1 MSQAQLFVTLSPFA
15 LLLTITCLIFTIV
28 NRQKGRFIPLVFFLN
43 ETACITLFTALELTS
58 KSHEA
63 LFFFSHLTYTCIAIL
78 PISWVLFCIEYTHGT
93 SKNLISI
100 HLLLSVIPVITIA
113 IVWVPN
119 FEAALWS
126 EHEIILAG
134 DAYFHVIKKYGP
146 WFWVHSGYCYLLYFI
161 GIGYI
166 LRDFIQMDAN
176 RKSQCILN
184 IIGVSVPV
192 AMNLIYIFRLI
203 PGIQRDFSVLTFS
216 VSGLTF
222 LVSITRYRLLDPRII
237 EYRNLVETHPKAIVI
252 VDTEL
257 KIQDMNDKAVDLL
270 KSAGFPIETGARLF
284 SEQIE
289 KFPSHARG
297 KERIHADVSAED
309 GRLIHAEFTPVTL
322 NKGGLAGFSVQVFWG
337 ESIEVTSSMSRREQ
351 DVYEL
356 LAKGCSTKEIAAR
369 LCISENTAKTHIK
382 HIYEQ
387 TRVNSRKE
395 LIDHHK

>member
-28 NRQKGRFIPLVFFLN
+28 NRQKGRFIPLIFFLC
-43 ETACITLFTALELTS
+43 ETACITLFTALELTA
-58 KSHEA
+58 KSRES
-63 LFFFSHLTYTCIAIL
+63 LLFFSHLTYTAIAIL
-78 PISWVLFCIEYTHGT
+78 PISWVLFCLEYTQGT
-93 SKNLISI
+93 NKNLITTHFILSI
-100 HLLLSVIPVITIA
+100 IPLITIA
-113 IVWVPN
+113 IVWVPL
-119 FEAALWS
+119 FEPALWR
-126 EHEIILAG
+126 EHEIIRTESSH
-134 DAYFHVIKKYGP
+134 FHIIHAYGP
-146 WFWVHSGYCYLLYFI
+146 WFWVHSSYSYLLYFI

-166 LRDFIQMDAN
+166 LKDFIQMDAR

-184 IIGVSVPV
+184 IIGVSIPV
-192 AMNLIYIFRLI
+192 ASNLMYIFRLI
-203 PGIQRDFSVLTFS
+203 PGIQRDFSVLLFS

-257 KIQDMNDKAVDLL
+257 LIQDLNEKAIELL
-270 KSAGFPIETGARLF
+270 KGAGFPIATGTRLF
-284 SEQIE
+284 SGQIE

-309 GRLIHAEFTPVTL
+309 GRPIHAEFTPVTL

-337 ESIEVTSSMSRREQ
+337 ESIETTTSMSRREQ

-356 LAKGCSTKEIAAR
+356 LAQGCSTKEIAAR

-382 HIYEQ
+382 HIYEK

-395 LIDHHK
+395 LMDKA

>member
-15 LLLTITCLIFTIV
+15 LLLTITCLIFTVV
-28 NRQKGRFIPLVFFLN
+28 NRQKGRFISLVFFLC
-43 ETACITLFTALELTS
+43 ETACITLFTALEMTA
-58 KSHEA
+58 KSQES
-63 LFFFSHLTYTCIAIL
+63 LLFFSHLTYTAIAVL
-78 PISWVLFCIEYTHGT
+78 PISWVLFCLEYTHGT
-93 SKNLISI
+93 NDHLVSTELILSI
-100 HLLLSVIPVITIA
+100 IPSITIA
-113 IVWVPN
+113 IVWVPF
-119 FEAALWS
+119 FEPALWS
-126 EHEIILAG
+126 DHAIIQTG
-134 DAYFHVIKKYGP
+134 NAYFHVVKSYGP
-146 WFWVHSGYCYLLYFI
+146 WFWVHSAYSYILYFV
-161 GIGYI
+161 GIGFI
-166 LRDFIQMDAN
+166 LRDFIQMDAS

-184 IIGVSVPV
+184 IIGVSFPV
-192 AMNLIYIFRLI
+192 ASNLIYIFRLI
-203 PGIQRDFSVLTFS
+203 PGIQRDFSILLFS

-257 KIQDMNDKAVDLL
+257 AIQDMNDKAVDLL
-270 KSAGFPIETGARLF
+270 RSAGFPIATGERLF
-284 SEQIE
+284 ASQID

-309 GRLIHAEFTPVTL
+309 GRPIHAEFTPVTL

-337 ESIEVTSSMSRREQ
+337 ESIETTSSMSRREQ

-382 HIYEQ
+382 HIYEKN
-387 TRVNSRKE
+387 RVNSRKE
-395 LIDHHK
+395 LMDKS